1 METKQL
7 KNIIEAAL
15 LAAETPLTVEQMMRM
30 FEETPEP
37 PSKDDVKEIIAVIEE
52 ECVDKGYELKKVAS
66 GFRFQTHP
74 DIQPWL
80 SKLRVERPPRYSRAF
95 LETLSLIVYRQP
107 ITRAE
112 IEDVRGVS
120 ISSSIFKV
128 LLEREWI
135 KIVGYKELPGKPAM
149 YGTTRKFLD
158 YFNIKSLAELPPL
171 AEIREIDDMHPE
183 LEFGELKDVEK
194 SSEEEQAPVQLEVID
209 GGASET
215 RH

>member
-15 LAAETPLTVEQMMRM
+15 LAAESPLTVEQMMRM

-37 PSKDDVKEIIAVIEE
+37 PTKDDVKQTIEVIGE
-52 ECVDKGYELKKVAS
+52 ECAEKGYELKKVAS

-80 SKLRVERPPRYSRAF
+80 SKLRVERPPKYSRAF

-158 YFNIKSLAELPPL
+158 YFDIKSLSELPPL

-183 LEFGELKDVEK
+183 LEFGEVDDAEK

>member
-1 METKQL
+1 MEPNQL

-15 LAAETPLTVEQMMRM
+15 LAAEAPLTVEQMMRM

-37 PSKDDVKEIIAVIEE
+37 PSKDDVKKVIEE
-52 ECVDKGYELKKVAS
+52 IEQECAEKGYELKKVAS

-135 KIVGYKELPGKPAM
+135 KIIGYKELPGKPAM

-158 YFNIKSLAELPPL
+158 YFNIQSLSELPPL
-171 AEIREIDDMHPE
+171 AEIRDIDDMHPE
-183 LEFGELKDVEK
+183 LEFGDAEEK
-194 SSEEEQAPVQLEVID
+194 TTEEEPAPVQLEVIE
-209 GGASET
+209 GGSTET

>member
-1 METKQL
+1 METNQL

-15 LAAETPLTVEQMMRM
+15 LAAESPLTVEQMMRM

-37 PSKDDVKEIIAVIEE
+37 PGKDDVKQIIEE
-52 ECVDKGYELKKVAS
+52 IEKECIGKGYELKKVAS
-66 GFRFQTHP
+66 GFRFQTHT

-135 KIVGYKELPGKPAM
+135 KIIGYKELPGKPAM

-158 YFNIKSLAELPPL
+158 YFNIQSLSELPPL
-171 AEIREIDDMHPE
+171 AEIRDIDDMHPE
-183 LEFGELKDVEK
+183 LEFGEIQDDTMQ
-194 SSEEEQAPVQLEVID
+194 EEPAPVQLEVIE
-209 GGASET
+209 GGSSET